1 MAQHVFLRVNKDL
14 NVKRFFLLKL
24 NVQKKNEIIIDKM
37 LQIQTR
43 EVVKRLFRK
52 IRPAFDI
59 KVHNLVICTLRLN
72 CQGIY

>member
-1 MAQHVFLRVNKDL
+1 MVRHVFLRVNKDL

-24 NVQKKNEIIIDKM
+24 NVQKKNEIIIDEM

-52 IRPAFDI
+52 I
-59 KVHNLVICTLRLN
+59 
-72 CQGIY
+72 

>member
-24 NVQKKNEIIIDKM
+24 NVQKKNEIIIDEM
-37 LQIQTR
+37 LQIQTG

-52 IRPAFDI
+52 I
-59 KVHNLVICTLRLN
+59 
-72 CQGIY
+72 

>member
-37 LQIQTR
+37 LQIQTG

-52 IRPAFDI
+52 
-59 KVHNLVICTLRLN
+59 N
-72 CQGIY
+72 

>member
-14 NVKRFFLLKL
+14 NVNRFFLLKL

-52 IRPAFDI
+52 I
-59 KVHNLVICTLRLN
+59 
-72 CQGIY
+72 

>member
-24 NVQKKNEIIIDKM
+24 NVQKKNEILIDKM

-52 IRPAFDI
+52 I
-59 KVHNLVICTLRLN
+59 
-72 CQGIY
+72 

>member
-52 IRPAFDI
+52 
-59 KVHNLVICTLRLN
+59 N
-72 CQGIY
+72 

>member
-52 IRPAFDI
+52 I
-59 KVHNLVICTLRLN
+59 
-72 CQGIY
+72 

>member
-52 IRPAFDI
+52 NWPVFDI

-72 CQGIY
+72 GQGIY